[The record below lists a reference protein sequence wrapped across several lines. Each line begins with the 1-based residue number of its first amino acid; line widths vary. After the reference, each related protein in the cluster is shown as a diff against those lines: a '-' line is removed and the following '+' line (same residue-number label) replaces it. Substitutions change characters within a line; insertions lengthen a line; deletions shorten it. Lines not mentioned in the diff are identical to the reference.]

1 MGLPEVC
8 PRAVPCWRVPSPPR
22 LAHCTSP
29 HRSVP
34 ELPQVPE
41 PQEGYP
47 KLAASQQIATP
58 LSHSLRPGLSLDTTF
73 QTRVGAFRTW
83 SKAPKRNSKEWD
95 AQERELLGLCG
106 LGGQGHCSRGSSTAH
121 RGRRPAR
128 QYRRRRRAL
137 PCLIPEGGDRHGFCS
152 HRHCGNLLS
161 SLATPGAGRTQKA
174 GYAPSAPTQFPQT
187 HSCLGEG
194 GFAPAELAASHSVLT
209 RVSPLQSLSPQP
221 LGLCPVPSV
230 ALFPD
235 MVTYLSPSSRLVLY
249 FPRIQNT
256 NTRLAASLTGAC
268 QTRKLISV

>member
-1 MGLPEVC
+1 MVGLPEVC

-106 LGGQGHCSRGSSTAH
+106 LGGQGHCSQGVQHSTQ
-121 RGRRPAR
+121 G
-128 QYRRRRRAL
+128 
-137 PCLIPEGGDRHGFCS
+137 
-152 HRHCGNLLS
+152 
-161 SLATPGAGRTQKA
+161 QKA
-174 GYAPSAPTQFPQT
+174 SQAVQEAEGPAMSDPGGRGQTWLLLPQT
-187 HSCLGEG
+187 LWE
-194 GFAPAELAASHSVLT
+194 FA
-209 RVSPLQSLSPQP
+209 Q
-221 LGLCPVPSV
+221 
-230 ALFPD
+230 
-235 MVTYLSPSSRLVLY
+235 
-249 FPRIQNT
+249 
-256 NTRLAASLTGAC
+256 
-268 QTRKLISV
+268 